1 MSRLDRYILAQLF
14 SLFGFFAL
22 ILIGTYWINRAL
34 GIFDRL
40 IADGQ
45 SVVVFFRLT
54 VLFLPQVVAFML
66 PAATLAASL
75 YVMNR
80 ILNESEFVVAEAAG
94 ASPLRMLRPVLLFS
108 LAIFAMG
115 TVLSNW
121 LVPLSRVQMGIEE
134 RRIDADLTAK
144 MIVEGSFVT
153 PSKGVA
159 FYIREIDP
167 NGELR
172 DVFLHDTRRPE
183 QANTYTARRA
193 VLVDNEGEPS
203 LVMFEGNVQTFDTDT
218 QQLSLVRFEHLSY
231 GLESFISSGVERPSL
246 RQFSTLVLINPSEAL
261 LGLTGGTR
269 AQAQFIAFDR
279 ILQPVH
285 ALVYP
290 VIAAAVM
297 MLGTFSRFGL
307 YVQMVGAIGAVL
319 VVNVATGSLTTAAS
333 EDAAFIPLMFL
344 PLGGG
349 LIAAF
354 LLCARARR
362 PFRFRPNRP
371 AQVPA

>member
-54 VLFLPQVVAFML
+54 ILFLPQVVAFML
-66 PAATLAASL
+66 PAATLAAAL

-94 ASPLRMLRPVLLFS
+94 ASPLRMLRPVV
-108 LAIFAMG
+108 IFALIVFAGG

-134 RRIDADLTAK
+134 RQIDADLTSK
-144 MIVEGSFVT
+144 MIVAGSFVT
-153 PSKGVA
+153 PSPKVA
-159 FYIREIDP
+159 FYIRQIDP
-167 NGELR
+167 SGELR
-172 DVFLHDTRRPE
+172 DIFLHDTRDPL
-183 QANTYTARRA
+183 QAKTYTAERA
-193 VLVDNEGEPS
+193 VLVSKPDAPS
-203 LVMFEGNVQTFDTDT
+203 LVMFDGNVQTLETDT
-218 QQLSLVRFEHLSY
+218 QVLSVIRFDDLSY
-231 GLESFISSGVERPSL
+231 DLESFISSGVERPSL
-246 RQFSTLVLINPSEAL
+246 RQFSTWALLNPTDAI

-269 AQAQFIAFDR
+269 ADALFIAHDR

-290 VIAAAVM
+290 VIAAVIM

-307 YVQMVGAIGAVL
+307 YLQMVLAICTVI
-319 VVNVATGSLTTAAS
+319 VVNVATGTLTTAAS
-333 EDAAFIPLMFL
+333 ADPAYIPLMYL
-344 PLGGG
+344 PLLGG
-349 LIAAF
+349 
-354 LLCARARR
+354 LLCAVALATRARR
-362 PFRFRPNRP
+362 PLRLWPRRT
-371 AQVPA
+371 AEVVA